1 MGEIF
6 VYSTIAIL
14 FGLLILVFLYIYILC
29 SQFEEYENEHNF
41 RKYEKNYKPNE
52 SFLIIPK
59 KGNKNRNVTRS
70 KDAKKAMVKKNKWF
84 RRIKKAHSNAL
95 KECLYFKNNEDQN

>member
-1 MGEIF
+1 M
-6 VYSTIAIL
+6 
-14 FGLLILVFLYIYILC
+14 YIYILC

-41 RKYEKNYKPNE
+41 RKHEKNYKPNE

-70 KDAKKAMVKKNKWF
+70 KDAKKSMVKKNKWF